1 MSSKSRNTSA
11 RLTPSPYDTYVSPL
25 ATRNASE
32 RMLRLWSARHKFNTW
47 RRIWLA
53 VAEAQHEMGLPVTK
67 EQVEELRAVVERK
80 NSDGSVG
87 ITDDEIRLAE
97 KYERELRHDVM
108 AHVHALGDSCPKAK
122 GIIHLGMTSQDV
134 VCNADLLVVR
144 EAVRLAMSKLTLV
157 ACDLSTFADRWKSV
171 PCLGFTH
178 YQPAQPVTIG
188 RRAAVWSH
196 DLYLC
201 ERRRNETI
209 HLRGFR
215 GATGTQASFVAFQ
228 QGGRR
233 KQSPLGACYS
243 AIAEWERSA
252 KGIDPG
258 TTRYQYARTAER
270 VVRDLNRSNSIHL
283 LADDNASAFSLLQAA
298 GWDKSHWYST
308 FNQYLSHL
316 ESVLPSVRSSLQKFM
331 SGSSQDVV
339 DISSNTWHELE
350 ERIFKSLRVEPST
363 FAITSQTYPRVIDTF
378 ILADLASTAA
388 VLHKIA
394 TDIRLLCNR
403 KELDEPF
410 EDKQIGSSAM
420 PYKRN
425 PMRCERICGLTRFVM
440 NLVGNAYDT
449 AATQWLE
456 RTLDDSSNRRL
467 SLPEAFLALDGA
479 LDLMHNVA
487 SGLIVHEATVRK
499 NLMAELPFMATEN
512 ILMACVKLGGD
523 RQHYHEIIRVHA
535 QAAGMRVKQE
545 GLDNDLLDRLKADPH
560 FQSTAR
566 GGKLTGELD
575 WEGVM
580 DPMKYV
586 GRSVEQTER
595 FIREVVEPLREQYK
609 DELADLDDSGPR
621 V

>member
-1 MSSKSRNTSA
+1 MT
-11 RLTPSPYDTYVSPL
+11 SPYDTYSSPL

-32 RMLRLWSARHKFNTW
+32 QMLRLWSARHKFNTW

-53 VAEAQHEMGLPVTK
+53 VAEAQHEITRDQPKPLVTK
-67 EQVEELRAVVERK
+67 EQVEELRAVVNRK
-80 NSDGSVG
+80 NPDGTVG

-134 VCNADLLVVR
+134 VCNADTLNQIEAAALISTKLVR
-144 EAVRLAMSKLTLV
+144 ALSAFSRFAERWILTP
-157 ACDLSTFADRWKSV
+157 T
-171 PCLGFTH
+171 LGFTH
-178 YQPAQPVTIG
+178 YQPAQPVTVG
-188 RRAAVWSH
+188 RRAGLWAH
-196 DLYLC
+196 DLELC
-201 ERRRNETI
+201 HARVEE
-209 HLRGFR
+209 HALVESLRPLFRGLR
-215 GATGTQASFVAFQ
+215 GATGTQASFLA
-228 QGGRR
+228 
-233 KQSPLGACYS
+233 LCDA
-243 AIAEWERSA
+243 
-252 KGIDPG
+252 DG
-258 TTRYQYARTAER
+258 TT
-270 VVRDLNRSNSIHL
+270 VDLVE
-283 LADDNASAFSLLQAA
+283 A
-298 GWDKSHWYST
+298 KM
-308 FNQYLSHL
+308 L
-316 ESVLPSVRSSLQKFM
+316 ETLTHYPRWTPKYRLV
-331 SGSSQDVV
+331 G
-339 DISSNTWHELE
+339 
-350 ERIFKSLRVEPST
+350 
-363 FAITSQTYPRVIDTF
+363 QTYPRVSDTF
-378 ILADLASTAA
+378 LLADLASVAS

-425 PMRCERICGLTRFVM
+425 PMRCERICGLARFVM

-487 SGLIVHEATVRK
+487 GGLIVHEATVRK

-523 RQHYHEIIRVHA
+523 RQEYHELIRVHA
-535 QAAGMRVKQE
+535 QAAGLRVKQE
-545 GLDNDLLDRLKADPH
+545 GLDNDLIDRLKADKH
-560 FQSTAR
+560 FWSKAR
-566 GGKLTGELD
+566 GGPLSAELD
-575 WEGVM
+575 WDGVI
-580 DPMKYV
+580 DPMKYI

-609 DELADLDDSGPR
+609 DQLTQLDQSGPK

>member
-1 MSSKSRNTSA
+1 MS
-11 RLTPSPYDTYVSPL
+11 YDTYTSPL
-25 ATRNASE
+25 ASRNASKQ
-32 RMLRLWSARHKFNTW
+32 MLELWSPRHKFNTW

-53 VAEAQHEMGLPVTK
+53 VAEAQHELGLPVTK
-67 EQVEELRAVVERK
+67 EQVEELRAVVTR
-80 NSDGSVG
+80 SGG
-87 ITDDEIRLAE
+87 ITDDEMKAAE

-134 VCNADLLVVR
+134 VCNADIVIMASAAQLLQLKLKRVVLSLGVQASKTSSI
-144 EAVRLAMSKLTLV
+144 AV
-157 ACDLSTFADRWKSV
+157 
-171 PCLGFTH
+171 LGFTH
-178 YQPAQPVTIG
+178 YQAAQPVTVG
-188 RRAAVWSH
+188 RRIAQWSYELSIC
-196 DLYLC
+196 DSRLFSTCFGLV
-201 ERRRNETI
+201 
-209 HLRGFR
+209 LKGMR
-215 GATGTQASFVAFQ
+215 GATGTQAAM
-228 QGGRR
+228 
-233 KQSPLGACYS
+233 QSL
-243 AIAEWERSA
+243 
-252 KGIDPG
+252 
-258 TTRYQYARTAER
+258 
-270 VVRDLNRSNSIHL
+270 
-283 LADDNASAFSLLQAA
+283 FS
-298 GWDKSHWYST
+298 G
-308 FNQYLSHL
+308 
-316 ESVLPSVRSSLQKFM
+316 
-331 SGSSQDVV
+331 
-339 DISSNTWHELE
+339 DISAATMRRMMDRRNATASTLPNLVDEFETLV
-350 ERIFKSLRVEPST
+350 VEKLGWMDDKTST
-363 FAITSQTYPRVIDTF
+363 THTLVTQNYPRVIDTF
-378 ILADLASTAA
+378 ILADLASCAS

-394 TDIRLLCNR
+394 TDIRLLSNR

-410 EDKQIGSSAM
+410 ESKQIGSSAM

-487 SGLIVHEATVRK
+487 SGLIVHEAMVRK

-523 RQHYHEIIRVHA
+523 RQEYHELIRQHA

-545 GLDNDLLDRLKADPH
+545 GLDNDLLERLQADKH
-560 FQSTAR
+560 FWSTNR
-566 GGKLTGELD
+566 GGPLREELD
-575 WEGVM
+575 WAGVM

-595 FIREVVEPLREQYK
+595 FIKEVVEPLREQYK
-609 DELADLDDSGPR
+609 DQLATLEDNAPR

>member
-1 MSSKSRNTSA
+1 MAAN
-11 RLTPSPYDTYVSPL
+11 PSPYDTYTSPL

-32 RMLRLWSARHKFNTW
+32 EMLKLWSARHKFNTW

-67 EQVEELRAVVERK
+67 EQVEELRAVVNRP
-80 NSDGSVG
+80 GG
-87 ITDDEIRLAE
+87 ITDDEIRAAE

-134 VCNADLLVVR
+134 VCNADLVTIA
-144 EAVRLAMSKLTLV
+144 ESQRLIKAKIAATLIAMASRG
-157 ACDLSTFADRWKSV
+157 ASTV
-171 PCLGFTH
+171 HIPTLGFTH
-178 YQPAQPVTIG
+178 YQPAQPTTVG
-188 RRAAVWSH
+188 RRLANWAG
-196 DLYLC
+196 DLELTLEYFARATC
-201 ERRRNETI
+201 YPFEK
-209 HLRGFR
+209 LRGFR
-215 GATGTQASFVAFQ
+215 GATGTQASFLSLFSGQPDRVDEFEARAIRGLRVLVGWTRKGYEDETQKRTKKVTRLVSDHPEGWQDVDPRSVA
-228 QGGRR
+228 
-233 KQSPLGACYS
+233 
-243 AIAEWERSA
+243 AESVSRES
-252 KGIDPG
+252 
-258 TTRYQYARTAER
+258 
-270 VVRDLNRSNSIHL
+270 
-283 LADDNASAFSLLQAA
+283 LASLFSLT
-298 GWDKSHWYST
+298 G
-308 FNQYLSHL
+308 
-316 ESVLPSVRSSLQKFM
+316 
-331 SGSSQDVV
+331 
-339 DISSNTWHELE
+339 
-350 ERIFKSLRVEPST
+350 
-363 FAITSQTYPRVIDTF
+363 QTYPRTFDTF
-378 ILADLASTAA
+378 ILSDLASVAA

-403 KELDEPF
+403 KEIDEPF

-425 PMRCERICGLTRFVM
+425 PMRCERICGLSRFVM

-487 SGLIVHEATVRK
+487 SGLIVHEAMVKK

-512 ILMACVKLGGD
+512 ILMECVKLGGD
-523 RQHYHEIIRVHA
+523 RQHYHELIRQHA
-535 QAAGMRVKQE
+535 QAAGLRVKQE
-545 GLDNDLLDRLKADPH
+545 GLDNDLLDRLRNDKN
-560 FQSTAR
+560 FWSTKR
-566 GGKLTGELD
+566 GGPLSAELNWD
-575 WEGVM
+575 GVM

-595 FIREVVEPLREQYK
+595 FIKEVVEPLREQYK
-609 DELADLDDSGPR
+609 GAIAKLGTTGPR

>member
-1 MSSKSRNTSA
+1 MA
-11 RLTPSPYDTYVSPL
+11 SPYDTYTSPL
-25 ATRNASE
+25 ASRNASE
-32 RMLRLWSARHKFNTW
+32 EMLKLWSPRHKFNTW
-47 RRIWLA
+47 RKIWLA
-53 VAEAQHEMGLPVTK
+53 VAEAQHEMTAKGAPSASSGTRASDSPRELVTR
-67 EQVEELRAVVERK
+67 EQVEELRAVVNRP
-80 NSDGSVG
+80 GG
-87 ITDDEIRLAE
+87 ITDDEMRAAE

-134 VCNADLLVVR
+134 VCNADLITLMQAYKLVDTRV
-144 EAVRLAMSKLTLV
+144 AQVTMSIG
-157 ACDLSTFADRWKSV
+157 AFAERWRSM
-171 PCLGFTH
+171 PTLGFTH
-178 YQPAQPVTIG
+178 YQPAQPMTVG
-188 RRAAVWSH
+188 RRAAQWAH
-196 DLYLC
+196 DIQVPTTYVFSMRVEL
-201 ERRRNETI
+201 
-209 HLRGFR
+209 LRGLR
-215 GATGTQASFVAFQ
+215 GATGTQASFLDLFDGDVNRIDVFESRFIERLNELAGLERFSFNNWLNSDEVIERAFML
-228 QGGRR
+228 RR
-233 KQSPLGACYS
+233 TRAEVHGASEAC
-243 AIAEWERSA
+243 IAEIENEMREQLA
-252 KGIDPG
+252 KPQG
-258 TTRYQYARTAER
+258 
-270 VVRDLNRSNSIHL
+270 VR
-283 LADDNASAFSLLQAA
+283 
-298 GWDKSHWYST
+298 
-308 FNQYLSHL
+308 
-316 ESVLPSVRSSLQKFM
+316 
-331 SGSSQDVV
+331 
-339 DISSNTWHELE
+339 ELE
-350 ERIFKSLRVEPST
+350 ARHAHARGYTYKLT
-363 FAITSQTYPRVIDTF
+363 GQTYPRVQDAL
-378 ILADLASTAA
+378 ILSHLASIAS

-403 KELDEPF
+403 KEIDEPF

-487 SGLIVHEATVRK
+487 SGLIVHEAMVKK

-523 RQHYHEIIRVHA
+523 AGGGRQHYHELIRQHA

-545 GLDNDLLDRLKADPH
+545 GLDNDLLERLQADKN
-560 FQSTAR
+560 FWSTSR
-566 GGKLTGELD
+566 GGPLSAELD

-595 FIREVVEPLREQYK
+595 FISEVIEPLREHYGDAIAKLGQ
-609 DELADLDDSGPR
+609 SGPK